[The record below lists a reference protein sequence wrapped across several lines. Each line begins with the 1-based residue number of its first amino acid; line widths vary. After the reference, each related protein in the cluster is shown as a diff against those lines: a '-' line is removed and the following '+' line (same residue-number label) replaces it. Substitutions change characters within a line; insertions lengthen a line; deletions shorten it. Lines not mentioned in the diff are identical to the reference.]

1 MLRIATNWAGVGCV
15 HWRAILLPLQQLP
28 QLRMDLLEM
37 VGAHSLYHLLEG
49 NYHHQGLW
57 SQVD

>member
-1 MLRIATNWAGVGCV
+1 
-15 HWRAILLPLQQLP
+15 LLPLQQLP
-28 QLRMDLLEM
+28 QLRMDSLEM

-57 SQVD
+57 SQVDWSWLAEIDILFCRLFD

>member
-1 MLRIATNWAGVGCV
+1 
-15 HWRAILLPLQQLP
+15 LLPPQQLP